1 VAVRQRFRD
10 AAGLM
15 GPVDNPYS
23 FQINH
28 SDEEAI
34 DQTRSVTRTAVTT
47 GPQFVI
53 QQGEPSPRILR
64 YNGTILDLKQLDAF
78 QAYYNACATRTIFFL
93 DVQGIEYEVLIQR
106 FAPQRKRTLRNPRE
120 PTLMWYWSYNLEMEI
135 IE

>member
-1 VAVRQRFRD
+1 MAVRQHFRD
-10 AAGLM
+10 GANLM
-15 GPVDNPYS
+15 GPIPNPYV
-23 FQINH
+23 FHINH

-34 DQTRSVTRTAVTT
+34 DQTRNITRTAVTT
-47 GPQFVI
+47 GPKFVL

-64 YNGTILDLKQLDAF
+64 YSGTIMQLAHLDAF

-93 DVQGIEYEVLIQR
+93 DVQDIEYEILIQR

-120 PTLMWYWSYNLEMEI
+120 PSLLWYWSYTLEMEI